1 MRNKAKLTVLMTLSL
16 TAMIASAMPVYA
28 QEVEVVTSSN
38 GSGTEIIADTIVSDA
53 MSMQADVNLFEKQY
67 KVISDTVIMRSGPGT
82 SYSAEG
88 TLYKGDILYVKSIS
102 NGWAK
107 FKVSGEWRYVPE
119 SAIERV

>member
-1 MRNKAKLTVLMTLSL
+1 
-16 TAMIASAMPVYA
+16 MIASAMPVYG